1 MTDFLATEALVNGI
15 LYADAILKGELGRRF
30 AQYLGLT
37 LEDIGSDG
45 GCDGSGE
52 IEGKRIYF
60 QSKLERDR
68 LDASRAA
75 EFYGNLGLHQAQ
87 IGVMIA
93 GAGYTTGF
101 AQRLAK
107 DPHFTSDINCIYSV
121 YGTSSRKQTP
131 FKRLFSIFHR

>member
-37 LEDIGSDG
+37 SGDIGSDG

-60 QSKLERDR
+60 QSKLERGILRGGLRRGRRDDR
-68 LDASRAA
+68 FR
-75 EFYGNLGLHQAQ
+75 YGG
-87 IGVMIA
+87 
-93 GAGYTTGF
+93 
-101 AQRLAK
+101 RLRRGRVRR
-107 DPHFTSDINCIYSV
+107 F
-121 YGTSSRKQTP
+121 Q
-131 FKRLFSIFHR
+131 